1 MQTAHLLTSPE
12 FTPVTGLAAGVVNDD
27 PPLLANMVD
36 ISAYAKGH
44 APLYIE
50 AVIKGEDATARDLTG
65 AHWFGK
71 HVDLEVMVDLG
82 PVNGGYDVSVSTTKF
97 HRDTLALVAGLYS
110 HVGIG
115 KGTLSAST
123 IALQVYGLETEGC

>member
-1 MQTAHLLTSPE
+1 MQTAQLLSSPT
-12 FTPVTGLAAGVVNDD
+12 FTAVTGLAAGVVNDD
-27 PPLLANMVD
+27 PPLVANMVD
-36 ISAYAKGH
+36 ISAYLKTA

-50 AVIKGEDATARDLTG
+50 ALIKGEDATARDLTG

-71 HVDLEVMVDLG
+71 HALLETMVDLG

-97 HRDTLALVAGLYS
+97 HRDTLVLVAGIYS

-123 IALQVYGLETEGC
+123 IALQLYALETVGC